1 MAEFSESTL
10 VWLRCKEVFGGH
22 KIPRRLLR
30 GRGAS
35 TPESKDAQAEQL
47 PFGPKRDPQSTSAVL
62 SQLFAQFDWQTPLA
76 QARLIDEWEN
86 FAGQRTAA
94 HTKPLFVDE
103 GVLLVQCDSTAW
115 ATQLRSIRGELLGR
129 IRAAVPEVELT
140 DIKFLNPGAPSWRHG
155 NRSVPGRG
163 PRDTYG

>member
-1 MAEFSESTL
+1 MADFSESSL
-10 VWLRCKEVFGGH
+10 VWMRCKEVFGGQ
-22 KIPRRLLR
+22 KISRRLLGR
-30 GRGAS
+30 RGAS
-35 TPESKDAQAEQL
+35 TPEEPDSEEHL
-47 PFGPKRDPQSTSAVL
+47 PFGPKRDPQSSGAVL
-62 SQLFAQFDWQTPLA
+62 GQLFAQFDWQTPLA
-76 QARLIDEWEN
+76 QARVIDGWEE
-86 FAGQRTAA
+86 FAGARTAA
-94 HTKPLFVDE
+94 HTKPLYVEE

-129 IRAAVPEVELT
+129 IRAAVPEVELD

>member
-1 MAEFSESTL
+1 MTEFSESTL

-30 GRGAS
+30 SLGDS
-35 TPESKDAQAEQL
+35 TPEAAKSEEENL
-47 PFGPKRDPQSTSAVL
+47 PFGPKRDPQSSGSVL
-62 SQLFAQFDWQTPLA
+62 SQLFAQFAWQTPLA
-76 QARLIDEWEN
+76 QARVIDDWAE
-86 FAGQRTAA
+86 FAGSRVAA
-94 HTKPLFVDE
+94 HAEPLYVDE